1 MDNHNA
7 KLDIVAKTTLA
18 ASGGSV
24 TVTPSRMTKE
34 IYFAINLAA
43 SSGLS
48 SFDVDIT
55 MTTYQNTSV
64 VFNLGFVA
72 SSTFTRTLPIQT
84 DQPFTITNNN
94 GASRTCDVSVV
105 LAY

>member
-34 IYFAINLAA
+34 IYFSINLSAA
-43 SSGLS
+43 SVS
-48 SFDVDIT
+48 SFDIDIT

-72 SSTFTRTLPIQT
+72 DGSQFARTLPIQT

-94 GASRTCDVSVV
+94 GAGRTCDVSVV